1 VHVHSARNMP
11 SYRARCFF
19 LTMSPSS
26 LAWQDARLRTTF
38 PRVFAMFTVKRPW
51 CWAEGGQGR
60 GYPYTFVAV
69 VDKQDRNQP
78 LQHLAASTPN
88 PAKRATCIV
97 LVRAVT
103 APVTFGVKYEGEV
116 VSQGRI
122 AMALTLHGG

>member
-19 LTMSPSS
+19 LTMSPLS

-97 LVRAVT
+97 LARGDGPGDVRGHVRGGGVAL
-103 APVTFGVKYEGEV
+103 APDP
-116 VSQGRI
+116 RRD
-122 AMALTLHGG
+122 